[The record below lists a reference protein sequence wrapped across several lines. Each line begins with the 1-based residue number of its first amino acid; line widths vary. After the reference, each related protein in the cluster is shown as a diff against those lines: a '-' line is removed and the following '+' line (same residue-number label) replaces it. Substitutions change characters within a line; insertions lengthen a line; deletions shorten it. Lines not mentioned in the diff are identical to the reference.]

1 MSIIAVVVSGLTTF
15 LTFFDERYTLTAAM
29 VNVGSGTQ
37 QSAGYSDDV
46 GLNVTY
52 QNYVKPTFILSNRG
66 TRSLVLTDVNLIRS
80 SKLDTCEASEDVVSP
95 INASTLDTMIID
107 PNSVQ
112 SLTREYRISRITVH
126 YDSKPAPASAADSL
140 NAEHEPQT
148 WCLQLIVFDH
158 RGRRMEPL
166 LEAMTVDRTFEPME
180 PDDDYPT
187 GTMAIAHPIAATQL
201 LSKGALF

>member
-1 MSIIAVVVSGLTTF
+1 MSLIAVFVSGFTTF
-15 LTFFDERYTLTAAM
+15 LTFFDERYTLTAAIA
-29 VNVGSGTQ
+29 NVGSGTQ

-66 TRSLVLTDVNLIRS
+66 TRSLVLTDVNLVRS
-80 SKLDTCEASEDVVSP
+80 SKLDACEASTDVVSP
-95 INASTLDTMIID
+95 IDADSLGTIILDPD
-107 PNSVQ
+107 SVQ

-126 YDSKPAPASAADSL
+126 YDRKPAPASAADSL

-166 LEAMTVDRTFEPME
+166 LEAMTMEPTFEPMGPE
-180 PDDDYPT
+180 DDYPT
-187 GTMAIAHPIAATQL
+187 GTMAIEHPIAANQL
-201 LSKGALF
+201 LSRGALF